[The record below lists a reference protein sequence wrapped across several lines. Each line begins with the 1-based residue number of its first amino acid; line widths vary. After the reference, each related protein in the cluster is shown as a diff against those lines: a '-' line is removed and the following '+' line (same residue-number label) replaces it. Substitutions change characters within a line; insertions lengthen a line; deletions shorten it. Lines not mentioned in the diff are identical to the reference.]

1 MNDFEIREVHIE
13 DAERLVEIYSYYVL
27 NTAVSFEYDVPS
39 VDEFKERI
47 CHTKEKYPYLVCLK
61 DNRIIGYVYAGP
73 YSTREAYSWTV
84 STSIYIDKEYRRCGA
99 GSMLY
104 KALEEELKK
113 RGIINLLAGVA
124 YIDEEDEYLSH
135 DSYKFH
141 LREGYSEVAMIV
153 TSFIYVKDIQRLPIW
168 YLSGKSS
175 TDGTILCGFK
185 RRCED
190 DQYNRMR

>member
-1 MNDFEIREVHIE
+1 MGEKSMNDFEIREVHIE
-13 DAERLVEIYSYYVL
+13 DADRLVEIYSHYVL

-113 RGIINLLAGVA
+113 RGIVNLLASVA

-141 LREGYSEVAMIV
+141 LREGYSEVAHMKSV
-153 TSFIYVKDIQRLPIW
+153 GKKFGRW
-168 YLSGKSS
+168 YDLMWFQK
-175 TDGTILCGFK
+175 K
-185 RRCED
+185 V
-190 DQYNRMR
+190 

>member
-1 MNDFEIREVHIE
+1 MGLLGFGKRMEEGEKKGCCCNKGMMLIRNAKPE
-13 DAERLVEIYSYYVL
+13 DAPRLVEIYSYYVK

-104 KALEEELKK
+104 KAL
-113 RGIINLLAGVA
+113 
-124 YIDEEDEYLSH
+124 
-135 DSYKFH
+135 
-141 LREGYSEVAMIV
+141 
-153 TSFIYVKDIQRLPIW
+153 
-168 YLSGKSS
+168 
-175 TDGTILCGFK
+175 
-185 RRCED
+185 
-190 DQYNRMR
+190 